1 MNRRNFIA
9 AAYTTL
15 LATRLSRTARAA
27 QTTGAAGDPV
37 DPGVAGGAVPAVLTL
52 HYDKPAGQWN
62 EALPLG
68 NGRIGA
74 MLFGGVERERVQLNE
89 ATLWTGSP
97 HSYVNAGAHA
107 HLEELRELIFR
118 GEVQEAARLANR
130 MMGIP
135 NTLPAYQPFC
145 DLNLEFL
152 SNPRF
157 DRYSRA
163 LDLDAALASV
173 TCRTDPAE
181 FFGGAMARRE
191 AFASFPDRVFVM
203 RLASDLGGGQTVRLS
218 LTTPHPESRLELL
231 TNGDLKLSGQMIPL
245 QAPQGSWTADG
256 TGPGLTFA
264 AQVRVLAVGGSV
276 NRQSDELFVEHA
288 QEITV
293 LVSLATSFVNY
304 RDISADP
311 AQRTQADLD
320 AAALRS
326 YEDLRRR
333 HIEDH
338 RALFRR
344 VELTIA
350 HESSAR
356 ESSARESS
364 DNEAS
369 RAATDQRIAHFD
381 PAADPDF
388 FALFYQLGRYLL
400 IAASRPGG
408 QPANLQGIWN
418 DDLWPWWGSKMTTN
432 INLQMNYWPA
442 QTGNLAEC
450 VQPLVDLLE
459 DLRVSGAEVARVHYD
474 CPGFVLHHNTDL
486 WRAAA
491 PVDAFW
497 GHWPVGGA
505 WLVLEALEHHA
516 FGLDEDMLRHR
527 LYPLL
532 KDSCEFFLEFLVE
545 IPADKPFAGH
555 LATNPSSSPENFYV
569 MADGTKGFM
578 TYAPTMD
585 IEILSALFARFVEI
599 STHLGVDARMRRRV
613 QAATRRMP
621 PLQIGKNGELQEWIE
636 DYAKN
641 EAEHRHCSHLYAL
654 YPGSAITPRGTPELA
669 EAARMALVARGSGD
683 PGGSGFRAWRAALWA
698 RLGQGDEA
706 ARLLAQLVTQATSP
720 SMLNDAWNQVDGHLG
735 GPAAI
740 AEMLLQSHTGEI
752 VLLPALPASW
762 SSGSVRGLRAR
773 GGATVDFRWS
783 QSRVVAVT
791 VSAAATGRAGGTRHF
806 RLRHGDV
813 TASIEVSPHEAV
825 SLDGA
830 LRRRV

>member
-1 MNRRNFIA
+1 VNRRNFIA

-15 LATRLSRTARAA
+15 LATRSLRTAL
-27 QTTGAAGDPV
+27 GAAAD
-37 DPGVAGGAVPAVLTL
+37 GAPAVGDDGDVQPAALTL
-52 HYDKPAGQWN
+52 HYDKPAAQWN

-74 MLFGGVERERVQLNE
+74 MIFGGVDRERVQLNE
-89 ATLWTGSP
+89 ATLWAGNP
-97 HSYVNAGAHA
+97 HSYVNTGAHA
-107 HLEELRELIFR
+107 HLPELRELIF
-118 GEVQEAARLANR
+118 GGKVEEAATLANR
-130 MMGIP
+130 MMGTP

-145 DLNLEFL
+145 DLHLEFL

-157 DRYSRA
+157 DRYSRS
-163 LDLDAALASV
+163 LDLDAAIAGV
-173 TCRTDPAE
+173 TCRVDPSE
-181 FFGGAMARRE
+181 FFGGAMTRRE
-191 AFASFPDRVFVM
+191 AFASFPDRVFVIRM
-203 RLASDLGGGQTVRLS
+203 TSDLGGGQTLRIS
-218 LTTPHPESRLELL
+218 LTTPHPESRVELL
-231 TNGDLKLSGQMIPL
+231 TNGDLLLSGQMIPL
-245 QAPQGSWTADG
+245 QAPQGSWTADWSG
-256 TGPGLTFA
+256 AGLKFA

-276 NRQSDELFVEHA
+276 TRRSDALFVEHA
-288 QEITV
+288 EAITV

-304 RDISADP
+304 RDISAD
-311 AQRTQADLD
+311 ATQRTQADLD

-326 YEDLRRR
+326 YAELRRR
-333 HIEDH
+333 HTDDH
-338 RALFRR
+338 QSLFRR
-344 VELTIA
+344 VALRID
-350 HESSAR
+350 HP
-356 ESSARESS
+356 
-364 DNEAS
+364 AS
-369 RAATDQRIAHFD
+369 TATTEQRIAHFD
-381 PAADPDF
+381 PLADPDF
-388 FALFYQLGRYLL
+388 FALFYQFGRYLL

-418 DDLWPWWGSKMTTN
+418 DDLWPWWGSKWTTN

-450 VQPLVDLLE
+450 VAPLVELLE
-459 DLRVSGAEVARVHYD
+459 DLRVSGAEVARVHYA

-505 WLVLEALEHHA
+505 WLVLEALELHA
-516 FGLDEDMLRHR
+516 FDPDQDLLRHR

-532 KDSCEFFLEFLVE
+532 KDSCAFFLEFLVE
-545 IPADKPFAGH
+545 IPSGRPFAGH
-555 LATNPSSSPENFYV
+555 LATNPSSSPENYYV

-599 STHLGVDARMRRRV
+599 STHLGLDATLRRRV
-613 QAATRRMP
+613 LAAAQRLP

-636 DYAKN
+636 DYGKN

-654 YPGSAITPRGTPELA
+654 YPGSAITPRGTPQLA
-669 EAARMALVARGSGD
+669 AAARKALVARGSADG
-683 PGGSGFRAWRAALWA
+683 PGSGFQAWRAALWA

-706 ARLLAQLVTQATSP
+706 VRLLANLVTHATSP
-720 SMLNDAWNQVDGHLG
+720 SMLNDGWNQVDGHLA

-762 SSGSVRGLRAR
+762 PSGSVRGLRAR
-773 GGATVDFRWS
+773 GGATVDIVWN
-783 QSRVVAVT
+783 QSRLTSVSLSALAARRLQLRVGDLAASVDVLPDQTVT
-791 VSAAATGRAGGTRHF
+791 
-806 RLRHGDV
+806 
-813 TASIEVSPHEAV
+813 
-825 SLDGA
+825 LDGA
-830 LRRRV
+830 LRRKH

>member
-1 MNRRNFIA
+1 VNRRNFIA
-9 AAYTTL
+9 AAYATL
-15 LATRLSRTARAA
+15 LASRLSRTAQGA
-27 QTTGAAGDPV
+27 QPVDDAGDV
-37 DPGVAGGAVPAVLTL
+37 SLSGLKL
-52 HYDKPAGQWN
+52 HYGKPAAQWN

-68 NGRIGA
+68 NGRVGA
-74 MLFGGVERERVQLNE
+74 MLFGGVDRERVQLNE
-89 ATLWTGSP
+89 ATLWAGNP

-107 HLEELRELIFR
+107 HLPELRELIFR
-118 GEVQEAARLANR
+118 GKVVEAATLANR
-130 MMGIP
+130 MMGTP

-145 DLNLEFL
+145 DLHLEFL

-157 DRYSRA
+157 DRYRRS
-163 LDLDAALASV
+163 LDLDSAIARV
-173 TCRTDPAE
+173 TCRTDPSE
-181 FFGGAMARRE
+181 FFGGAMTQRE

-203 RLASDLGGGQTVRLS
+203 RLTGDVDGGQTVRIS

-231 TNGDLKLSGQMIPL
+231 SNGDLFLSGQMIPL
-245 QAPQGSWTADG
+245 QAPPGSWTADWS
-256 TGPGLTFA
+256 GPGLKFG
-264 AQVRVLAVGGSV
+264 AQVRLVVAGGRV
-276 NRQSDELFVEHA
+276 TRQSDELFVEHA

-311 AQRTQADLD
+311 RERTQADLE

-326 YEDLRRR
+326 YEALLRR
-333 HIEDH
+333 HTEDH
-338 RALFRR
+338 QALFRR
-344 VELTIA
+344 VELRID
-350 HESSAR
+350 HP
-356 ESSARESS
+356 
-364 DNEAS
+364 AS
-369 RAATDQRIAHFD
+369 TAATDQRIAHFD
-381 PAADPDF
+381 PVADPDF
-388 FALFYQLGRYLL
+388 FALFYQFGRYLL

-418 DDLWPWWGSKMTTN
+418 DDLWPWWGSKWTTN

-459 DLRVSGAEVARVHYD
+459 DVRVSGAEVARVHYD

-486 WRAAA
+486 WRAAT

-516 FGLDEDMLRHR
+516 FGLDDDYLRHR

-532 KDSCEFFLEFLVE
+532 KDSCAFFLAFLVE
-545 IPADKPFAGH
+545 IPAGKPFAGH
-555 LATNPSSSPENFYV
+555 LATNPASSPENYYV

-599 STHLGVDARMRRRV
+599 SARLGVDASMRHQV
-613 QAATRRMP
+613 QAAARRLP
-621 PLQIGKNGELQEWIE
+621 PLQIGRNGELQEWIE
-636 DYAKN
+636 DYGKN

-654 YPGSAITPRGTPELA
+654 YPGNAITPRGTPQLA
-669 EAARMALVARGSGD
+669 AAARKALVARGSADG
-683 PGGSGFRAWRAALWA
+683 PGSGFQAWRAALWA

-706 ARLLAQLVTQATSP
+706 ARLLANLITHATSA
-720 SMLNDAWNQVDGHLG
+720 SMLNDGWNQVDGHLA

-740 AEMLLQSHTGEI
+740 AEMLMQSHTDEI
-752 VLLPALPASW
+752 VLLPALPSTW
-762 SSGSVRGLRAR
+762 PSGRVRGLRAR
-773 GGATVDFRWS
+773 GGATVDLVWS
-783 QSRVVAVT
+783 EGRVVSVT
-791 VSAAATGRAGGTRHF
+791 LSVAASKGAGATRRF

-813 TASIEVSPHEAV
+813 TARIDVSDTHAV
-825 SLDGA
+825 TLDGA
-830 LRRRV
+830 LRRLE